1 LSVSSRKRTS
11 DGNMAA
17 TSSDGRIDF
26 AQALRTITWDAE
38 VGRVE
43 SWNCTTATV
52 GKDFPDIRIRGV
64 KPARIDRSTSSR
76 SRAITAP
83 REPRLYWLQLDW
95 PIARPGER
103 SAAAMRRTSSR
114 DIIAVSAVVD
124 AQMGLDSLLLWARP
138 AQPVEIHGLDLM
150 ANSRRALTVPG
161 LVPTPALLGVG
172 SKTGGCRF
180 DSCRA
185 C

>member
-1 LSVSSRKRTS
+1 
-11 DGNMAA
+11 
-17 TSSDGRIDF
+17 
-26 AQALRTITWDAE
+26 
-38 VGRVE
+38 
-43 SWNCTTATV
+43 
-52 GKDFPDIRIRGV
+52 
-64 KPARIDRSTSSR
+64 
-76 SRAITAP
+76 
-83 REPRLYWLQLDW
+83 
-95 PIARPGER
+95 
-103 SAAAMRRTSSR
+103 MRRTSSR